1 MPVPLVF
8 ILQIVAVVST
18 GVSLVSPYLY
28 SLLVD
33 EVMTNSNVHL
43 LYYII
48 PAMIGVLIVDVGLS
62 ALATVLS
69 VRYNNAIRS
78 ENKVIS
84 STDEK

>member
-1 MPVPLVF
+1 M
-8 ILQIVAVVST
+8 
-18 GVSLVSPYLY
+18 VSPYLY

-33 EVMTNSNVHL
+33 EVMTNRKVHL
-43 LYYII
+43 LYFII
-48 PAMIGVLIVDVGLS
+48 PAMIGIFIVDVGLS

-69 VRYNNAIRS
+69 VRYNNAVNL